1 MENPSS
7 VLAPSLSPNIS
18 APSNRT
24 PSDKERKIAVLISQ
38 ARMMRGLPL
47 LAGGDLALAVS
58 SWSRALKD
66 VPLGDLDASFDRAVE
81 EAPLGEPFGAPNIR
95 VAYVRIAEERGRDRR
110 VEAWRSPGTFRCW
123 LCQDEGFQQV
133 LIYCP
138 AWQKW
143 FGKMRP
149 CGCDVLRIEMR
160 LTPVEPPNWQKDDR
174 GIWEPVG
181 HPGFKCACL
190 ACQRKRD

>member
-1 MENPSS
+1 ME
-7 VLAPSLSPNIS
+7 SLSS
-18 APSNRT
+18 APGQSLSQNSSAASNRT
-24 PSDKERKIAVLISQ
+24 EKERKIAMLISQ

-58 SWSRALKD
+58 SWLRALKD
-66 VPLGDLDASFDRAVE
+66 VPVSDLDASFDRAVE

-95 VAYVRIAEERGRDRR
+95 LAYVRIAEERGRDRR
-110 VEAWRSPGTFRCW
+110 LEAWRSPGTFRCW
-123 LCQDEGFQQV
+123 LCEDEGFQQV

-138 AWQKW
+138 AWQDW

-149 CGCDVLRIEMR
+149 CGCDALRIEARM
-160 LTPVEPPNWQKDDR
+160 TPAEPPNWQKNDR

-181 HPGFKCACL
+181 HPGLKCGCL
-190 ACQRKRD
+190 ACQRRRE